1 MKKVVVKPKISILN
15 KLRLQR
21 IQKIV
26 NEINN
31 KKAYYAQLSDKEL
44 SHQTLILKNR
54 LSSGESLD
62 DILVDA
68 FAVIR
73 EANKRIL
80 GLFPYDAQVMGAI
93 ALHQGTIAEMKT
105 GEGKTLTA
113 TMPLYLNA
121 LTSKGAIL
129 VTTNDYLAKRDAL
142 EMGKVYQFL
151 GMTVGINVFD
161 KKEEADA
168 TIKREVY
175 ESDIT
180 YTTAGALGFDYLVHN
195 LASNKLEQFLRPFHF
210 VIVDEADSVLLD
222 IAQTPLIIAGDP
234 RVQSNLYGIT
244 NNFVLTLKENDE
256 YIHKAKDKIVYLTEK
271 GVSYAKQYFNIS
283 ELYNDEYW
291 ELNRH
296 INLALRAH
304 CLYKRDYDYVVKNNE
319 VKLLDNATGRVME
332 GTKLQ
337 SGIHQAIEAKEDV
350 ALTNES
356 RAIASITYQSLFNMF
371 PRLSGMTGTGKSSED
386 ELIKTYHLPVIVI
399 PTNFPIKRVD
409 LADKIY
415 VSLPEKLQATIDDV
429 KQRHSKGQPVLLISG
444 TVEIANIYSKLLLRE
459 GIAHNTLTADN
470 VVKEAQ
476 IIKEAGQK
484 GSVTCATV
492 LAGRGTDI
500 KLGEGVRE
508 LGGLAVIGTERMPN
522 LRMDWQL
529 RGRSGRQGDPG
540 ISQFYVSLEDEL
552 IVSHSPEWVIK
563 YLKKYSRKET
573 SNYYMVPRKKRFFYQ
588 IVKNAQLRSED
599 KGVSSREQT
608 IKFGESLRIQR
619 ENIYQLRNELIADSS
634 IVVDGVIK
642 IIQDNF
648 NDIANDKDLT
658 EHSLRRYI
666 LENLTYKFKYFPDEF
681 DVHNSDDVFKL
692 LIDIFDREFTAKK
705 TKLQSDNEFD
715 NFVRISIL
723 KAIDKS
729 WIEEVDSLQQL
740 KGVVTNRGIGQRD
753 IIQEYYKESLNSYY
767 KMGKEI
773 RYSIVKNVML
783 STISKA
789 SDGSY
794 SIYYV

>member
-31 KKAYYAQLSDKEL
+31 KKVYYAQLSDKEL

-319 VKLLDNATGRVME
+319 VKLLDNATSRVME

-773 RYSIVKNVML
+773 RYSIVKNIML

>member
-31 KKAYYAQLSDKEL
+31 KKVYYAQLSDKEL

-642 IIQDNF
+642 IIQYNF

-773 RYSIVKNVML
+773 RYSIVKNIML

>member
-121 LTSKGAIL
+121 LTGKGAIL

-142 EMGKVYQFL
+142 EMGKVYRFL

-337 SGIHQAIEAKEDV
+337 SGIHQAIEAKEEV

-371 PRLSGMTGTGKSSED
+371 PRLSGMTGTGKTSED

-773 RYSIVKNVML
+773 RYSIVKNIML

>member
-356 RAIASITYQSLFNMF
+356 RAITSITYQSLFNMF

-773 RYSIVKNVML
+773 RYSIVKNIML

>member
-1 MKKVVVKPKISILN
+1 
-15 KLRLQR
+15 
-21 IQKIV
+21 
-26 NEINN
+26 
-31 KKAYYAQLSDKEL
+31 
-44 SHQTLILKNR
+44 
-54 LSSGESLD
+54 
-62 DILVDA
+62 
-68 FAVIR
+68 
-73 EANKRIL
+73 
-80 GLFPYDAQVMGAI
+80 
-93 ALHQGTIAEMKT
+93 
-105 GEGKTLTA
+105 
-113 TMPLYLNA
+113 
-121 LTSKGAIL
+121 
-129 VTTNDYLAKRDAL
+129 
-142 EMGKVYQFL
+142 
-151 GMTVGINVFD
+151 
-161 KKEEADA
+161 
-168 TIKREVY
+168 
-175 ESDIT
+175 
-180 YTTAGALGFDYLVHN
+180 
-195 LASNKLEQFLRPFHF
+195 
-210 VIVDEADSVLLD
+210 
-222 IAQTPLIIAGDP
+222 
-234 RVQSNLYGIT
+234 
-244 NNFVLTLKENDE
+244 
-256 YIHKAKDKIVYLTEK
+256 
-271 GVSYAKQYFNIS
+271 
-283 ELYNDEYW
+283 
-291 ELNRH
+291 RH

-648 NDIANDKDLT
+648 NDIANDKDL
-658 EHSLRRYI
+658 
-666 LENLTYKFKYFPDEF
+666 
-681 DVHNSDDVFKL
+681 
-692 LIDIFDREFTAKK
+692 
-705 TKLQSDNEFD
+705 
-715 NFVRISIL
+715 
-723 KAIDKS
+723 
-729 WIEEVDSLQQL
+729 
-740 KGVVTNRGIGQRD
+740 
-753 IIQEYYKESLNSYY
+753 
-767 KMGKEI
+767 
-773 RYSIVKNVML
+773 
-783 STISKA
+783 
-789 SDGSY
+789 
-794 SIYYV
+794 

>member
-31 KKAYYAQLSDKEL
+31 KKVYYAQLSDKEL

-573 SNYYMVPRKKRFFYQ
+573 SNYYMVPRKKHFFYQ

-773 RYSIVKNVML
+773 RYSIVKNIML